1 MKAGGRIWKNFTK
14 TLQAKFLGKDKRK
27 FARLALPSHRIW
39 LLLHLPFRKGKTL
52 KLETTY
58 KLTMDIT
65 GRIIAVMEKRSGQSQ
80 RSGNAWASQDYV
92 IETLEQYPRRCV
104 FNVFGEDKINE
115 YNLQIGSEVTV
126 SFDINAREYNGRW
139 YNDIRAWRVVPA
151 QAAPAPAA
159 PAAPFAA
166 PEATI
171 PAPQAAPA
179 APEDDLPF

>member
-1 MKAGGRIWKNFTK
+1 
-14 TLQAKFLGKDKRK
+14 
-27 FARLALPSHRIW
+27 
-39 LLLHLPFRKGKTL
+39 
-52 KLETTY
+52 
-58 KLTMDIT
+58 MDIT

-80 RSGNAWASQDYV
+80 RSGNSWASQDYV
-92 IETLEQYPRRCV
+92 IETHEQYPRRCL

-151 QAAPAPAA
+151 QAAAPAA
-159 PAAPFAA
+159 PEAAPFVA
-166 PEATI
+166 PETAI
-171 PAPQAAPA
+171 PAPVAAPA

>member
-1 MKAGGRIWKNFTK
+1 M
-14 TLQAKFLGKDKRK
+14 
-27 FARLALPSHRIW
+27 
-39 LLLHLPFRKGKTL
+39 
-52 KLETTY
+52 E
-58 KLTMDIT
+58 IT

-80 RSGNAWASQDYV
+80 RSGNTWASQDYV
-92 IETLEQYPRRCV
+92 IETHEQYPRRCL

-151 QAAPAPAA
+151 AQA
-159 PAAPFAA
+159 AA
-166 PEATI
+166 PEAVPFVAPEAAI
-171 PAPQAAPA
+171 PAPVAAPAAAPA